1 MWAPYLWAPFLFIM
15 LMSSCLGP
23 QNALFFCRDRS
34 RTPVNE
40 LLHTLPSIRFGCKQI
55 SIRVCRNTMYAIKLS
70 GLASTVPETGQHF
83 ERVPQE
89 DVNLTVL
96 SVGNVNIF
104 LLKVFRKGDI
114 PY

>member
-1 MWAPYLWAPFLFIM
+1 
-15 LMSSCLGP
+15 
-23 QNALFFCRDRS
+23 
-34 RTPVNE
+34 
-40 LLHTLPSIRFGCKQI
+40 
-55 SIRVCRNTMYAIKLS
+55 MYAIKLS

>member
-1 MWAPYLWAPFLFIM
+1 MLGVDWHAD

-23 QNALFFCRDRS
+23 QNTLLLSRDRP
-34 RTPVNE
+34 RTLVNE

-55 SIRVCRNTMYAIKLS
+55 SIRVCCNTMYAIELP
-70 GLASTVPETGQHF
+70 GLASAVPETGQHF
-83 ERVPQE
+83 ERIPQE

-96 SVGNVNIF
+96 SVSNVNIF